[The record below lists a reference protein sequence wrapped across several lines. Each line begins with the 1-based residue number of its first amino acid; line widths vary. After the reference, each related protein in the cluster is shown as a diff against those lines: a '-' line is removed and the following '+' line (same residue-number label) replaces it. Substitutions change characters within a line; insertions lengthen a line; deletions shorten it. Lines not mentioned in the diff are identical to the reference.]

1 VSLTAKIDIR
11 GLKDGLTLYRDT
23 ITVSGTV
30 RTGKGINDL
39 MVNRES
45 LLHGEEDTAITPF
58 VKLLKEKHGR
68 PLAFSKTIHLD
79 EGDNTITTSLTDTG
93 GEMTRK
99 DLTVTRNIPRVR
111 KISSRLSVAIFP
123 FDERK
128 KIKETLR
135 DYVQT
140 FLNRSFIEQKRFN
153 VLERARLKK
162 TLEQQRIPRE
172 TRFDRETAVRLGSHM
187 ASATVLIG
195 TIATSEDAIEITAHL
210 VDTETARVMAE
221 KDVYWEGELTG
232 GFRGILDRL
241 ALKFKQHIPLC
252 EGSVTQTMPD
262 DVIIDLGTNHAIQ
275 QGMKFLAFSEGETRI
290 DPETGM
296 DLGNETDII
305 GLLSAEEI
313 DQTFSKADVVKKFTG
328 SGIQTG
334 NRVIAQ

>member
-1 VSLTAKIDIR
+1 
-11 GLKDGLTLYRDT
+11 
-23 ITVSGTV
+23 
-30 RTGKGINDL
+30 

-45 LLHGEEDTAITPF
+45 LLHGEEDTSITPF
-58 VKLLKEKHGR
+58 IKLLKEKDGR
-68 PLAFSKTIHLD
+68 SLAFSKTIHLD

-93 GEMTRK
+93 GRMTRK
-99 DLTVTRNIPRVR
+99 ALTVTRNIPRVR

-153 VLERARLKK
+153 VLERATINK
-162 TLEQQRIPRE
+162 TLEQQRISRKAHFNQE
-172 TRFDRETAVRLGSHM
+172 KAVLLGSRM
-187 ASATVLIG
+187 ASATVLVG
-195 TIATSEDAIEITAHL
+195 TIATSEDAIEITAYL
-210 VDTETARVMAE
+210 VETETGRVIAE
-221 KDVYWEGELTG
+221 KDVYWEGELTA

-252 EGSVTQTMPD
+252 EGVVTQTMPQ

-275 QGMKFLAFSEGETRI
+275 QGMKFLAFSERDPLI

-296 DLGNETDII
+296 DLGSETDII
-305 GLLSAEEI
+305 GLLSAKEI
-313 DQTFSKADVVKKFTG
+313 DQTFSKADVVKNFTG
-328 SGIQTG
+328 RGIKTG
-334 NRVIAQ
+334 NRVITQ